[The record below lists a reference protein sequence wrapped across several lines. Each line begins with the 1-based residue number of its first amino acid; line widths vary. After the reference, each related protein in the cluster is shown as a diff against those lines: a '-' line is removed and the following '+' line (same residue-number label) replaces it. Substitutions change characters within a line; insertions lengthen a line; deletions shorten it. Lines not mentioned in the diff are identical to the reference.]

1 MMYGADSTTNR
12 GHHVGWQRKGPAREP
27 EFQGGPMNCQP
38 TVSVI
43 PARGQVNSPS
53 LSECEETT
61 ILCLSV
67 REHTADMAAQCHP
80 ISVAIASS
88 LTGEMD
94 NDHERQRAF
103 QRGLP

>member
-1 MMYGADSTTNR
+1 
-12 GHHVGWQRKGPAREP
+12 
-27 EFQGGPMNCQP
+27 MNSQP

-43 PARGQVNSPS
+43 PALGQVNSPS

-80 ISVAIASS
+80 LSVAIASS

>member
-1 MMYGADSTTNR
+1 
-12 GHHVGWQRKGPAREP
+12 
-27 EFQGGPMNCQP
+27 MNSQP

-43 PARGQVNSPS
+43 PALEQVNSPS
-53 LSECEETT
+53 LSDCEETT

-67 REHTADMAAQCHP
+67 RERTAGMATQCYP
-80 ISVAIASS
+80 LSVVSASS

-94 NDHERQRAF
+94 NDHEWHRAF

>member
-1 MMYGADSTTNR
+1 MNFQPMLS
-12 GHHVGWQRKGPAREP
+12 VSPAL
-27 EFQGGPMNCQP
+27 
-38 TVSVI
+38 
-43 PARGQVNSPS
+43 GQVNSPS
-53 LSECEETT
+53 LSVCEETT

-67 REHTADMAAQCHP
+67 RERTAGMVTQCRP
-80 ISVAIASS
+80 LLVAIASS